1 MTNIL
6 SKYTVIDLNRINGVR
21 RGIYRLSE
29 EEEGEPPRQVLG
41 KSFTREEGIGISKGV
56 SGSLMGNV

>member
-21 RGIYRLSE
+21 QEFHKRRRNGNIKRSE
-29 EEEGEPPRQVLG
+29 REFNGKCIAHISTMLREHAQLLG
-41 KSFTREEGIGISKGV
+41 RE
-56 SGSLMGNV
+56 

>member
-21 RGIYRLSE
+21 RGIYRLR
-29 EEEGEPPRQVLG
+29 GGGGGGRRAPRARSRQE
-41 KSFTREEGIGISKGV
+41 SFTREEAIGISKGV
-56 SGSLMGNV
+56 RAGV